1 MNNST
6 FEAELAEKGKIIF
19 PNRGVSMRPL
29 IREGKDLMIIE
40 KPRGRLK
47 RYDGALYKRKDGSYI
62 LHRVLK
68 VRENDYVI
76 CGDNCVKKEYGIT
89 DEMILGV
96 LTGVIRNGRELSAT
110 DKRYRLYVH
119 LWCDLFYLR
128 VAILYLVKIAK
139 RLLRPLKRLIK
150 RRENK

>member
-6 FEAELAEKGKIIF
+6 FEAELAEKGKLIF
-19 PNRGVSMRPL
+19 HNRGVSMRPL
-29 IREGKDLMIIE
+29 IREGKDLMVIE
-40 KPRGRLK
+40 KPSGRLK

-89 DEMILGV
+89 DEMIIGV
-96 LTGVIRNGRELSAT
+96 LTGVIRNGKELTAT

-128 VAILYLVKIAK
+128 VAILYLLKIARRILRPFK
-139 RLLRPLKRLIK
+139 RLLKGRQSK
-150 RRENK
+150 